1 MIYLD
6 NAATT
11 KVDSKVVKKMLPYF
25 EKEFG
30 NSSSIHERG
39 LKAKEAL
46 ENSRRIIANSIN
58 ANPKEIYF
66 TSGGTESNNLAI
78 KGIAFASRDANKEN
92 NHIITTKI
100 EHKCV
105 MDACKWLETQG
116 FRVTYLNVNQEG
128 FIDLKQLEGSITKNT
143 ILVSVIHGN
152 NEIGTIQDIE
162 AIGKICK
169 KHGVLFH
176 SDACQSFT
184 KTEINVV
191 NQGVDLLTINAHKIH
206 GPKGI
211 GALYIK
217 EGIKIT
223 PLNHGGGQERN
234 IRSGTENVPGIV
246 GFAEAVKIADKK
258 NIPKM
263 EKLRDELIDELLK
276 IKGTKLNGP
285 RNNRLCNNVNIS
297 FKGIEGEAIGGD
309 LNDNGIASS
318 TGSACAERNLDVSYV
333 LTAIGCSHE
342 EGNGSLRLSLSKYTT
357 EKEIQTILKVM
368 PKVVQ
373 RLRSI
378 SPYGKV

>member
-11 KVDSKVVKKMLPYF
+11 KVDSKVVAKMLPYF
-25 EKEFG
+25 EKEYG
-30 NSSSIHERG
+30 NASSIHEKG
-39 LKAKEAL
+39 LNAKKAL
-46 ENSRRIIANSIN
+46 ENSRKIIANSIN
-58 ANPKEIYF
+58 ANPKEIFF
-66 TSGGTESNNLAI
+66 TSGGTESNNFAI
-78 KGIAFASRDANKEN
+78 KGIAFADKSK

-105 MDACKWLETQG
+105 IDSCKWLETQG
-116 FRVTYLNVNQEG
+116 FKVTYLNVDKEG
-128 FIDLKQLEGSITKNT
+128 FVDLKQLENSITKNT
-143 ILVSVIHGN
+143 ALVSVIHGN
-152 NEIGTIQDIE
+152 NEIGTIQDIS
-162 AIGKICK
+162 AIGKICR
-169 KHGVLFH
+169 KHNVLFH
-176 SDACQSFT
+176 SDACQSLT
-184 KTEINVV
+184 KTEIDVV
-191 NQGVDLLTINAHKIH
+191 KQNVDLLTINAHKIH
-206 GPKGI
+206 GPKGV

-217 EGIKIT
+217 EGVKIT
-223 PLNHGGGQERN
+223 PLQHGGGQERN
-234 IRSGTENVPGIV
+234 IRSGTENIPGIV
-246 GFAEAVKIADKK
+246 GFAEAVKQANSK

-263 EKLRDELIDELLK
+263 EKLRDELIEGLLK
-276 IKGTKLNGP
+276 IKGTKLNGS
-285 RNNRLCNNVNIS
+285 RTKRLCNNVNIS

-309 LNDNGIASS
+309 LNDNGISSS

-357 EKEIQTILKVM
+357 EKEIQTVLKVM

>member
-11 KVDSKVVKKMLPYF
+11 KVDSAVVKKMLPYF

-30 NSSSIHERG
+30 NASSLHEKG
-39 LKAKEAL
+39 LNAKKAL
-46 ENSRRIIANSIN
+46 EDSRKIIAESIN
-58 ANPKEIYF
+58 ANPNEIFF

-78 KGIAFASRDANKEN
+78 KGIAFADKSK

-100 EHKCV
+100 EHKCII
-105 MDACKWLETQG
+105 DACKWLETQG
-116 FRVTYLNVNQEG
+116 FKITYLDVDKKG
-128 FIDLKQLEGSITKNT
+128 FVDLKQLESSITKNT
-143 ILVSVIHGN
+143 ALVSVIHGN
-152 NEIGTIQDIE
+152 NEIGTIQDLE
-162 AIGKICK
+162 TIGKICK
-169 KHGVLFH
+169 KHNVLFH
-176 SDACQSFT
+176 SDACQSFI
-184 KTEINVV
+184 KTEIDVARQNI
-191 NQGVDLLTINAHKIH
+191 DLLTINAHKIH

-217 EGIKIT
+217 EGVKIT
-223 PLNHGGGQERN
+223 PWQHGGGQERN
-234 IRSGTENVPGIV
+234 IRSGTENIPGIV
-246 GFAEAVKIADKK
+246 GFAEAVKLSDEK
-258 NIPKM
+258 NIAKM
-263 EKLRDELIDELLK
+263 EKLRDELIDGLLK

-309 LNDNGIASS
+309 LNDNGICSS

-333 LTAIGCSHE
+333 LTAIGCTHE

-357 EKEIQTILKVM
+357 EKEIETVLEVM
-368 PKVVQ
+368 PKIVE
-373 RLRSI
+373 RLRKI